1 MRFVSMVMF
10 ILGAAGVIVVLPL
23 EQLYKN
29 TFCANI
35 KFITVTEALA
45 CLILFKINVCYS
57 NIDLCH
63 AADCLSFGCLDFDI
77 LKFIV
82 PLTEIL

>member
-10 ILGAAGVIVVLPL
+10 ILGAVGVIVVLPL
-23 EQLYKN
+23 EN
-29 TFCANI
+29 TFCASI

-77 LKFIV
+77 IKFIV

>member
-23 EQLYKN
+23 EN
-29 TFCANI
+29 TFCASI

-77 LKFIV
+77 IKFIV

>member
-1 MRFVSMVMF
+1 MVMF

-23 EQLYKN
+23 EN
-29 TFCANI
+29 TFCASI

-77 LKFIV
+77 IKFIV

>member
-1 MRFVSMVMF
+1 MVMF

-23 EQLYKN
+23 EN
-29 TFCANI
+29 TFCASI
-35 KFITVTEALA
+35 KFVTVTEALA

-77 LKFIV
+77 IKFIV

>member
-23 EQLYKN
+23 EN
-29 TFCANI
+29 TFCASI
-35 KFITVTEALA
+35 RFITVTEALA

-77 LKFIV
+77 IKFIV

>member
-23 EQLYKN
+23 EN
-29 TFCANI
+29 TFCASI

-45 CLILFKINVCYS
+45 CLILLKINVCYS

-77 LKFIV
+77 IKFIV

>member
-23 EQLYKN
+23 EN
-29 TFCANI
+29 TFCASI
-35 KFITVTEALA
+35 KFVTVTEALA

-77 LKFIV
+77 IKFIV

>member
-23 EQLYKN
+23 EN
-29 TFCANI
+29 IFCASI

-77 LKFIV
+77 IKFIV

>member
-23 EQLYKN
+23 EN
-29 TFCANI
+29 TFCASI

-57 NIDLCH
+57 NIDLRH

-77 LKFIV
+77 IKFIV

>member
-23 EQLYKN
+23 EN
-29 TFCANI
+29 TFCASI

-63 AADCLSFGCLDFDI
+63 AADFLSFGCLDFDI
-77 LKFIV
+77 IKFIV

>member
-1 MRFVSMVMF
+1 MVMF

-23 EQLYKN
+23 EN
-29 TFCANI
+29 TFCASI